1 LFFEKISFFRQRQ
14 GQELRR
20 KIRKAHPDFVG
31 SFNHDGRRQ
40 SQEE

>member
-20 KIRKAHPDFVG
+20 KIRKAHPDSIG
-31 SFNHDGRRQ
+31 SVEYREF
-40 SQEE
+40 SEEEE